1 MEWVAVFNVYFVGWG
16 RVFFF
21 VWMWGVG
28 PEWVRCRFACRENN
42 GWTIAVLSHL
52 GLSWVLVLDES

>member
-1 MEWVAVFNVYFVGWG
+1 MCILWVGGG
-16 RVFFF
+16 RFFF

-52 GLSWVLVLDES
+52 SLSGVLVLDES